1 MEPTRKL
8 PRKTGWLETLHLSE
22 TGIVLWILVVGL
34 LFSLLTDCFLDVK
47 NIVNI
52 ITQASIIGILAVSM
66 TAVIIS
72 GNGGID
78 LSVGSIMGI
87 SSVTMAMMIIP
98 EAYYRDTTAMLT
110 ISSDFFTLVTALG
123 LSLLIGSLCGLING
137 VLIAFAGLP
146 PFIATLGMM
155 TAARGIAAYISAG
168 IPTYGL
174 PKAIIFIGQGNVL
187 GLPLPV
193 LIMLVLG
200 IIGSLVL
207 TRTTFGMKIFA
218 IGGNK
223 ETARFSGVNVAK
235 TILAVY
241 ALNGLFAAIAAI
253 TLAGRSNQAHPDAGL
268 GYELYAIGAVVIGG
282 TSLRGGVGGIAGSI
296 LGAIFMAEVQNGIN
310 ILDIPV
316 AYMKPILGFLIVAA
330 VILDQWQK
338 SKRKAG

>member
-1 MEPTRKL
+1 MDATRTL
-8 PRKTGWLETLHLSE
+8 PRKSGRLQAFRLSE
-22 TGIVLWILVVGL
+22 SGIVIWILAVGI
-34 LFSLLTDCFLDVK
+34 LFSVMSDRFLDVK

-98 EAYYRDTTAMLT
+98 ESYYRDTTAMLT
-110 ISSDFFTLVTALG
+110 ISSDLFSLVKALG
-123 LSLLIGSLCGLING
+123 LALFIGSFCGFING

-155 TAARGIAAYISAG
+155 TAARGVAAYISAG

-174 PKAIIFIGQGNVL
+174 PEAIIFIGQGRVL
-187 GLPLPV
+187 GLPLPI

-200 IIGSLVL
+200 VVGAFVL

-223 ETARFSGVNVAK
+223 ETARFSGINVTK

-241 ALNGLFAAIAAI
+241 TINGLFAAIASI
-253 TLAGRSNQAHPDAGL
+253 TLSGRSNQAHPDAGL

-282 TSLRGGVGGIAGSI
+282 TSLMGGVGGIVGSI

-316 AYMKPILGFLIVAA
+316 AYMKPILGFLIIAA

-338 SKRKAG
+338 SKRKVG

>member
-1 MEPTRKL
+1 MDELKGPSGKL
-8 PRKTGWLETLHLSE
+8 RTLEAFKMSE
-22 TGIVLWILVVGL
+22 SGIVIWILVVGFV
-34 LFSLLTDCFLDVK
+34 FSLLSDRFLDLK
-47 NIVNI
+47 NLMNV
-52 ITQASIIGILAVSM
+52 ITQASVIGILAVGM

-98 EAYYRDTTAMLT
+98 ESFYRDTTAMLT
-110 ISSDFFTLVTALG
+110 ISSDLFTLVKALS
-123 LSLLIGSLCGLING
+123 LSLLVGSACGLING
-137 VLIAFAGLP
+137 VLITMAGLP

-155 TAARGIAAYISAG
+155 TVARGVAAYISSG

-174 PKAIIFIGQGNVL
+174 PKAIIFIGQGRL
-187 GLPLPV
+187 FGLPIPV
-193 LIMLVLG
+193 LLMIGLG
-200 IIGSLVL
+200 IIGYFTL
-207 TRTTFGMKIFA
+207 TRTTFGMRIFS

-223 ETARFSGVNVAK
+223 ETARFSGIDVKK
-235 TILAVY
+235 TLILVY
-241 ALNGLFAAIAAI
+241 TLNGLLAAVAAI
-253 TLAGRSNQAHPDAGL
+253 TLSGRSNQAHPDAGM

-282 TSLRGGVGGIAGSI
+282 TSLMGGVGGIVGSI

-316 AYMKPILGFLIVAA
+316 AYMKPILGFLIIAA

-338 SKRKAG
+338 SRKKGG